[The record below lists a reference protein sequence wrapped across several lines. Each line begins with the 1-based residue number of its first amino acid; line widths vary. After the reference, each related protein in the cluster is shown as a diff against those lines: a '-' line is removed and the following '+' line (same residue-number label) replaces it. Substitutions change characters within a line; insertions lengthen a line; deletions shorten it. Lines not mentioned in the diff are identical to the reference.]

1 MRDLNGKAGAA
12 GIAFDT
18 VTLGVATATSSS
30 KEVDAMERLPM
41 RKILEILRLRW
52 WLEQSVRQTAFAL
65 RVSTGTVSN
74 TTSRAEA
81 AGLTWEAA
89 QALDERELEAR
100 VYGAPVAPSS
110 ERAEPAPVWIHTEYK
125 RPGVTLEL
133 LHLEYVAEHEG
144 QAPYGYTAF
153 CNRYRKWLKARGLSM
168 RQHHRAGEKVFVD
181 FSGKKPRV
189 FDRETGE
196 HVDVELFVAVLG
208 ASSFTYAEATRDQ
221 TLGSWIRAHVRA
233 FSYFEGTP
241 KAAVPDQLKAAVV
254 VPCRYEPTLQ
264 RHYAEL
270 GRHYDMAIVPARPR
284 KPKDKAKAERGVQVV
299 QRWILARLRNE
310 TFFSIEE
317 LNERIRELLDDLNAR
332 PMKRYGGLSRRDLFE
347 RIERPALR
355 PLPAEP
361 FVYAMWS
368 RAKVHGDY
376 HVQIDD
382 HYYSVPYALV
392 GAHVETR
399 LSATTVEAFFKGR
412 RVASHRRSHERFRH
426 TTDAAHMPPDH
437 RAYADKD
444 PGALRAWATSVG
456 PNTEA
461 LMVRILERH
470 PNLVNGYRSGLGLRR
485 VGKKYGAERME
496 RAAAIA
502 LQWGARSYK
511 PVERML
517 KLGRESQDMDSDETS
532 VPIEHEQVR
541 GPDYFN

>member
-1 MRDLNGKAGAA
+1 
-12 GIAFDT
+12 
-18 VTLGVATATSSS
+18 
-30 KEVDAMERLPM
+30 MERLPM

-52 WLEQSVRQTAFAL
+52 WLGQSVRQTALAV

-74 TTSRAEA
+74 TTVRAEA
-81 AGLTWEAA
+81 AGLSWEAA
-89 QALDERELEAR
+89 EGLDERELEAR
-100 VYGAPVAPSS
+100 LYEAPVAPSS
-110 ERAEPAPVWIHTEYK
+110 ERPEPDPVWIHTEYK

-133 LHLEYVAEHEG
+133 LHLEYLAEHEG
-144 QAPYGYTAF
+144 QEPYGYTSF

-181 FSGKKPRV
+181 FSGKRPSV
-189 FDRETGE
+189 FDPLTGE
-196 HVDVELFVAVLG
+196 HVESELFVGVLG
-208 ASSFTYAEATRDQ
+208 ASSYTYAEATRDQ
-221 TLGSWIRAHVRA
+221 TLGSWIRAHVRMFA
-233 FSYFEGTP
+233 YFEGTP
-241 KAAVPDQLKAAVV
+241 KMAVPDQLKAAVV

-299 QRWILARLRNE
+299 QRWILARLRHE
-310 TFFSIEE
+310 TFFSIEA
-317 LNERIRELLDDLNAR
+317 LNERIRKLLDDLNAR
-332 PMKRYGGLSRRDLFE
+332 AMKRYGGLSRRDLFE
-347 RIERPALR
+347 RIERPTLR

-361 FVYAMWS
+361 FVYATWS

-376 HVQIDD
+376 HVQVDE
-382 HYYSVPYALV
+382 HYYSVPYTLV

-399 LSATTVEAFFKGR
+399 LSATTAEAFFKGR
-412 RVASHRRSHERFRH
+412 RVASHLRSHDRFRH
-426 TTDAAHMPPDH
+426 TTDPAHMPADH

-444 PGALRAWATSVG
+444 PGALRAWASSAG

-461 LMVRILERH
+461 LMVQILERH

-485 VGKKYGAERME
+485 VGKKYGAERTE

-517 KLGRESQDMDSDETS
+517 KLGRESQEPNDDESS